1 MYAAGYE
8 KDIFQEGAEK
18 MNHQELCA
26 STEKWTKV
34 LYEPLNFTPGQIKK
48 FNQKKQTFID
58 KREETICLIAKLKR
72 IRLALKS
79 QE

>member
-1 MYAAGYE
+1 MYAAGFE
-8 KDIFQEGAEK
+8 KDIFQEGAER
-18 MNHQELCA
+18 MTQQDLCA
-26 STEKWTKV
+26 AAEKWTKV
-34 LYEPLNFTPGQIKK
+34 LYEALQFTPDQILK
-48 FNQKKQTFID
+48 FFQKRQTFTH

>member
-1 MYAAGYE
+1 MYAAGFE
-8 KDIFQEGAEK
+8 KDIFQEGAEE
-18 MNHQELCA
+18 MIHQELCP

-34 LYEPLNFTPGQIKK
+34 LYEPLQFSPDQIKR
-48 FNQKKQTFID
+48 FNQKKRAFVD
-58 KREETICLIAKLKR
+58 KREETIGLIAKLKR